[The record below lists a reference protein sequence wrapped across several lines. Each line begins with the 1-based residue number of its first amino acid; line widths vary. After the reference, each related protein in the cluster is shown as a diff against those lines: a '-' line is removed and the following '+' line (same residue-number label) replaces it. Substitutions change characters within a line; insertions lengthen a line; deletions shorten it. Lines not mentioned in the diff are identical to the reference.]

1 MGKEYSIISGID
13 QIRNSSMLV
22 DWYIKKVSMDS
33 QRQIEL
39 VIKREIVHTS
49 WISTVN
55 ILSVLEDE

>member
-1 MGKEYSIISGID
+1 
-13 QIRNSSMLV
+13 MLV

-39 VIKREIVHTS
+39 VIKREIVLTS